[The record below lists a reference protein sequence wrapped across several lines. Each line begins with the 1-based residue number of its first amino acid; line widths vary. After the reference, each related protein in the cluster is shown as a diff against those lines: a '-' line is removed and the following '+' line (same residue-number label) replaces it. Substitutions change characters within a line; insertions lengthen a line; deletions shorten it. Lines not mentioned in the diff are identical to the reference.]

1 MGAKCFRTE
10 RISQGLYVYNVVSH
24 LIGIGRILT
33 NPPSH
38 TTHRAA
44 PQWAVLN
51 LTARRIGRLLI
62 VTLGFHPQVTNREQS
77 LLC

>member
-1 MGAKCFRTE
+1 MG
-10 RISQGLYVYNVVSH
+10 LVVRMGNEV
-24 LIGIGRILT
+24 IGVGDRSIIRIGRILT

-62 VTLGFHPQVTNREQS
+62 ITLGFHPEVTNREQS